1 MDLHNKTSKA
11 AKVGE
16 IYNLDHFRLAWKNPG
31 HSRLM
36 GNESVYPPSP
46 KVIQAIIDLLAHA
59 NYYAEDSLTNQE
71 LREKLAGYVGL
82 PGYADWVTLGNGSME
97 IIDMV
102 YRAFIDDGD
111 EILLPTPDYSPYAR
125 RAALYGG
132 KVVDVLPG
140 EDFSYTTE
148 SFTRLIT
155 PRTKLILA
163 SSPNNPTGFMLS
175 RQTVEDLC
183 ATGLIVAIDEAY
195 VEFGEYTFDELVIDN
210 PNLIISHTFSKA
222 MGLAGIRL
230 GFTLAGPELTGYL
243 NRVRTPLNTSLVAY
257 AAAMAAIDDIGY
269 IRENIRNIIR
279 DRQFLNDEIEK
290 IPGFKPVPS
299 QGNFV
304 MINCA
309 GSGIAASDFAKHL
322 FHAGYIV
329 RDFVN
334 GRGLPGNQYFRVT
347 IGTRQDVEGVLAAIH
362 QLVQARTA
370 ILAASSVA

>member
-1 MDLHNKTSKA
+1 MDLYNKTSKA
-11 AKVGE
+11 ARVGE

-46 KVIQAIIDLLAHA
+46 KVIHAVINVLTSA

-102 YRAFIDDGD
+102 YRAFIEEGD
-111 EILLPTPDYSPYAR
+111 EVLLPTPDYSPYAR
-125 RAALYGG
+125 RTAIYGG
-132 KVVDVLPG
+132 KVIDVLPG

-148 SFTRLIT
+148 SFTKLIT
-155 PRTKLILA
+155 PRTKVILA

-175 RQTVEDLC
+175 KKTVEELC
-183 ATGLIVAIDEAY
+183 STGLVIVIDEAY
-195 VEFGEYTFDELVIDN
+195 VEFGDYTFDELVVAH

-230 GFTLAGPELTGYL
+230 GFTITGPELTCYL

-269 IRENIRNIIR
+269 IHDNVWKVVR
-279 DRQFLNDEIEK
+279 DRQYFAEEVAKL
-290 IPGFKPVPS
+290 PGLVPIPS

-304 MINCA
+304 LINCA
-309 GSGIAASDFAKHL
+309 ETGIPASEFAKQL
-322 FHAGYIV
+322 FNAGYIV

-347 IGTRQDVEGVLAAIH
+347 IGTHKDVEGVLSTIRNLIQDRNA
-362 QLVQARTA
+362 LQATSSTA
-370 ILAASSVA
+370 